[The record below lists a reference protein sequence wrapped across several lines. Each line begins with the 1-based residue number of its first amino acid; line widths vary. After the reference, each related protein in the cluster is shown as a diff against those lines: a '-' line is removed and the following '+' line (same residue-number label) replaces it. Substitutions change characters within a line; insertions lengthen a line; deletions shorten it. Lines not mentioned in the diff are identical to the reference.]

1 MADALAPT
9 SRSIR
14 RTAARGV
21 VTAGLVLAAGALA
34 GRAQVA
40 GDDPVALVRSYFSTR
55 DESARAAIGERIGSH
70 PDVRPS
76 RLREWLHAGY
86 PFPDQ
91 APGLQTFQVGIGA
104 GQLRTVALIVPEG
117 YRPDRAWP
125 LVYALHPSGV
135 EATEWARRVE
145 RVFGAR
151 AREFLIASP
160 EFEQNYIFAKPPFV
174 AEHPAILDE
183 VARRVHVASDRV
195 YPFGYSKGGFAAWF
209 VSLYYPDR
217 VAGAVAVAAGFDV
230 APGDD
235 GLWKELAPN
244 VAHTPVLNVWGEH
257 DPLLVPGL
265 DGKPGATFAASN
277 RLFARAVRDTALPI
291 VNIEVAG
298 ATHVAVAPPAAPL
311 ARLMERRRRQD
322 PTRLAHT
329 FRHLHQASCYWLEGL
344 TWVGDSWGDA
354 PPALAEGK
362 EGESE
367 DHRIAR
373 TLSPLLGRLNGTI
386 EDQWITVTRYHVGDI
401 VIWLGERTIDWNR
414 PIRLEVDGRVVF
426 KGRVERDVR
435 VALARAQATMDF
447 DSLRFAGVRVDRSGQ
462 VSMVTAASMPAPVWR
477 SAERSTFIQAAGAG
491 NPPGA
496 APASPE
502 LEQVLGRAGDAVSR
516 QVRESTTILAEE
528 QCRQSV
534 WETAAPSVGGALGG
548 RACTAN
554 RRWKADLSLVLVETS
569 ERARPAVPWLE
580 IRDVLELDGRALPR
594 REARLESQFIE
605 GRLLAR
611 SRAREI
617 VEENAR
623 YNLGPVSRSVNA
635 PTIPLLVLY
644 PPNRERFV
652 FRKAGEQT
660 VDGALTWKVDFR
672 EAQRP
677 TLVRAADGSDMPSA
691 GTFWIEPGGGQV
703 VRVVFESGA
712 SAETR
717 LTVDYRQHPTL
728 GLTLPVRMTEKALSE
743 TDRWVEGRC
752 EYSNFRRFETR
763 ARIIFQEPQ
772 R

>member
-1 MADALAPT
+1 V
-9 SRSIR
+9 
-14 RTAARGV
+14 TAA
-21 VTAGLVLAAGALA
+21 LILAAGALA

-40 GDDPVALVRSYFSTR
+40 GDDPVALVRSYFSTS
-55 DESARAAIGERIGSH
+55 DESARAAIAERIGSH
-70 PDVRPS
+70 SQLSLS
-76 RLREWLHAGY
+76 RLGGWLHAGY

-91 APGLQTFQVGIGA
+91 APGLQTFQVDIGA
-104 GQLRTVALIVPEG
+104 GQSRTVALIVPEG
-117 YRPDRAWP
+117 YRADRAWP
-125 LVYALHPSGV
+125 LIYALHPSGV
-135 EATEWARRVE
+135 EAAEWARRVE
-145 RVFGAR
+145 RLFGAR

-174 AEHPAILDE
+174 AEHPAILDA

-217 VAGAVAVAAGFDV
+217 VAGAVSVAAGFDV

-244 VAHTPVLNVWGEH
+244 VAHTPILNVWGEN
-257 DPLLVPGL
+257 DPLRVHEL

-277 RLFARAVRDTALPI
+277 RLFEREVRDMGLPI
-291 VNIEVAG
+291 TNVEVAG

-311 ARLMERRRRQD
+311 ARLIEGRRRQD
-322 PTRLAHT
+322 PSRLAHT

-344 TWVGDSWGDA
+344 TWVGDSWGD
-354 PPALAEGK
+354 PPPVPAIGT
-362 EGESE
+362 EGERD

-373 TLSPLLGRLNGTI
+373 TLTPLLGRLNGTI
-386 EDQWITVTRYHVGDI
+386 EDQSITVTRYHVGDI
-401 VIWLGERTIDWNR
+401 VVWLGDHTIDWNR
-414 PIRLEVDGRVVF
+414 PIRLQVDGRVVF

-477 SAERSTFIQAAGAG
+477 SGELSAVVPAAGAG
-491 NPPGA
+491 NPPPA
-496 APASPE
+496 APANPE

-528 QCRQSV
+528 QCRQSAY
-534 WETAAPSVGGALGG
+534 EIAPPSFGGTLGG
-548 RACTAN
+548 RVCTAN
-554 RRWKADLSLVLVETS
+554 RRWKADLSLVLVETP
-569 ERARPAVPWLE
+569 ERVRPVVPWLE

-594 REARLESQFIE
+594 REARLEGLFLE

-617 VEENAR
+617 VEENTR
-623 YNLGPVSRSVNA
+623 YNLGPVNRSTNA

-660 VDGALTWKVDFR
+660 IDGALTWKVDFR
-672 EAQRP
+672 EVGRP

-691 GTFWIEPGGGQV
+691 GTFWIEPRGGQV
-703 VRVVFESGA
+703 VRVAFECGA
-712 SAETR
+712 SSETR
-717 LTVDYRQHPTL
+717 LTVDYRLHPVF
-728 GLTLPVRMTEKALSE
+728 GLTLPVQMVEKALRES
-743 TDRWVEGRC
+743 DRWVEGRC
-752 EYSNFRRFETR
+752 EYSNFRRFETK
-763 ARIIFQEPQ
+763 ARVVFQ
-772 R
+772 